1 MRNKIENYW
10 NKIKVRVF
18 NSFSIK
24 KKDTKLKREIELL
37 KSQVAS
43 LSEIVQEQSNIVV
56 AIAKIQADAQT
67 IADKLAAVEKIVIA
81 TKVSATGVIYGSV
94 NSLQVSEKLKE
105 QGIEITE
112 SGNRFFEDYSKI
124 NNMIDEITQRMS

>member
-10 NKIKVRVF
+10 HKIKVRVF
-18 NSFSIK
+18 NFFSIK

-56 AIAKIQADAQT
+56 AIAKIQADLCKSISVIENYAPSDDYFL
-67 IADKLAAVEKIVIA
+67 IKIPM
-81 TKVSATGVIYGSV
+81 KSEGVS
-94 NSLQVSEKLKE
+94 N
-105 QGIEITE
+105 
-112 SGNRFFEDYSKI
+112 
-124 NNMIDEITQRMS
+124 